1 MKMISI
7 KELQSNIDDYIVLG
21 QEEELEIVDN
31 GKVLFYITPER
42 IRLMNKVESLFGSLP
57 KEAYNDDDIDRE

>member
-7 KELQSNIDDYIVLG
+7 KELQSNIDDYIVFG

-57 KEAYNDDDIDRE
+57 REAYNDDDIDRE